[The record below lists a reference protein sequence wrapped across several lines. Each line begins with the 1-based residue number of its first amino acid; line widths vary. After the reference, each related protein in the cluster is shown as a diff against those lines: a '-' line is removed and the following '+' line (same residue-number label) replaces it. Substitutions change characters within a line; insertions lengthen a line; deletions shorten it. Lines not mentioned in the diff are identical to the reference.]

1 MLTPE
6 QLDKLPDNLV
16 RLYAQL
22 EEDIIVNMAE
32 RINALNLFIPA
43 ADWQFQKVKE
53 LGNSYDMILEK
64 LAGST
69 GKTEDML
76 SDMMTAAASE
86 SMKQDDAAHK
96 AAGKNVP
103 PLTQS
108 TALLATLNAG
118 MRKTAGYF
126 ENLCRTTAFNGSK
139 QFADVLDRAYM
150 QVISGAFSKDE
161 AIKSAVKELAKQGIT
176 AAVYKD
182 GRRMSLESAVRMNVI
197 TGINQT
203 CAELQLQRSEE
214 VGCDLVAVSAH
225 AGARPSHAEWQG
237 KIFSRSG
244 THKKYPDF
252 VTGTGY
258 GTVTG
263 LCGANCRHTFY
274 PFYEGISVNAYTK
287 KELDEMNRKKVNYN
301 GQKLTEY
308 EASQIQRK
316 IERNIRRWK
325 RENEAA
331 KVIGIGTEESAAK
344 LKYWRLEMD
353 GFISQTGFK
362 RQYAREDIFSTKT
375 AKTAKNINNDMQN
388 QIRNRREAY
397 KNRMQKDVPKIDFS
411 KMAKKDVID
420 YAEKNLSTHFVGL
433 SGASDGYA
441 QEAVRV
447 IKEFEEK
454 MGGKTIDG
462 LTVKFGGTP
471 AGTYA
476 KYDDATKTLLLK
488 KTGSLDA
495 FAESQKKE
503 NLRYK
508 TKWHT
513 EKDYYATTTYSG
525 TIWHELGHAVDI
537 DTNQALSRKLS
548 SSDALDKASV
558 KISSYAG
565 TSQNVRVTKRSE
577 AWAEN
582 FAAYMEGGAKA
593 KEVPEEIV
601 QMIEG
606 YFDGVKKLKASKAVS
621 DVVQDAVKI
630 EKIINTPIGYAGAFR
645 KAESIEDA
653 KEFAI
658 DMLYLDYVE
667 YDKISLDAANM
678 LNYELASV
686 YDAFGNLHDAGYL
699 RDIRY
704 YPKKA
709 EWEAMYNPKW
719 HGIYMR
725 NLSSK
730 NFMKKL
736 KKDAEGQ
743 RKIGFWST
751 DAAEHGIRHEL
762 GHAVYHYLLE
772 NNAEKNARITSL
784 RESVMKKHGIVKWD
798 MQNDSKEHIK
808 QAGDSISYYALKDN
822 SEFIAEAVAEY
833 MTGNPRDVAQKAV
846 EILLE

>member
-53 LGNSYDMILEK
+53 MGNSYDMILEK
-64 LAGST
+64 LSGST

-86 SMKQDDAAHK
+86 SMKQEDAIHK
-96 AAGKNVP
+96 SAGKEVP
-103 PLTQS
+103 PLAQS
-108 TALLATLNAG
+108 AALVATLNAG

-139 QFADVLDRAYM
+139 QFADALDRAYM

-161 AIKSAVKELAKQGIT
+161 AIKSAVKDLAKQGIT
-176 AAVYKD
+176 AAVYKN

-203 CAELQLQRSEE
+203 CAELQLQRADE

-225 AGARPSHAEWQG
+225 AGARPSHALWQG
-237 KIFSRSG
+237 KVYSRSG
-244 THKKYPDF
+244 NHKKYPDF
-252 VTGTGY
+252 ESSTGY

-287 KELDEMNRKKVNYN
+287 KELDEMNRKTVNYN

-325 RENEAA
+325 RENESA
-331 KVIGIGTEESAAK
+331 KVIGIGAEESAAK
-344 LKYWRLEMD
+344 LKYWRLEMNS
-353 GFISQTGFK
+353 FISQTGFK
-362 RQYAREDIFSTKT
+362 RQYAREDIFSKKVVKNTK
-375 AKTAKNINNDMQN
+375 KSNDDMQN
-388 QIRNRREAY
+388 QFRNRREAY
-397 KNRMQKDVPKIDFS
+397 KQRMAQKEALKIDFS
-411 KMAKKDVID
+411 KMDKKQLATYAK
-420 YAEKNLSTHFVGL
+420 ENLATHFDGL
-433 SGASDGYA
+433 SGASEGYA

-462 LTVKFGGTP
+462 LAVKFGGTP

-495 FAESQKKE
+495 FAEKQMKE
-503 NLRYK
+503 NMRYK

-513 EKDYYATTTYSG
+513 EKDYYATTSYSG

-548 SSDALDKASV
+548 SSAALDEASV
-558 KISSYAG
+558 KISAYAG
-565 TSQNVRVTKRSE
+565 SSQGVRVTKRSE

-601 QMIEG
+601 KMIEG
-606 YFDGVKKLKASKAVS
+606 YFD
-621 DVVQDAVKI
+621 DA
-630 EKIINTPIGYAGAFR
+630 N
-645 KAESIEDA
+645 
-653 KEFAI
+653 
-658 DMLYLDYVE
+658 L
-667 YDKISLDAANM
+667 AANGEHFIQ
-678 LNYELASV
+678 NREELE
-686 YDAFGNLHDAGYL
+686 
-699 RDIRY
+699 
-704 YPKKA
+704 KQ
-709 EWEAMYNPKW
+709 
-719 HGIYMR
+719 
-725 NLSSK
+725 LS
-730 NFMKKL
+730 
-736 KKDAEGQ
+736 
-743 RKIGFWST
+743 
-751 DAAEHGIRHEL
+751 H
-762 GHAVYHYLLE
+762 
-772 NNAEKNARITSL
+772 
-784 RESVMKKHGIVKWD
+784 
-798 MQNDSKEHIK
+798 EHIN
-808 QAGDSISYYALKDN
+808 L
-822 SEFIAEAVAEY
+822 F
-833 MTGNPRDVAQKAV
+833 
-846 EILLE
+846 

>member
-6 QLDKLPDNLV
+6 QLDKMPDNLV

-53 LGNSYDMILEK
+53 MGNSYDMILEK
-64 LAGST
+64 LSGST

-86 SMKQDDAAHK
+86 SMKQEDEIHK
-96 AAGKNVP
+96 SAGKEVP
-103 PLTQS
+103 PLAQS
-108 TALLATLNAG
+108 AALVATLNAG

-139 QFADVLDRAYM
+139 QFADALDRAYM

-161 AIKSAVKELAKQGIT
+161 AIKSAVKDLAKQGIT
-176 AAVYKD
+176 AAVYKN

-203 CAELQLQRSEE
+203 CAELQLQRADE

-225 AGARPSHAEWQG
+225 AGARPSHALWQG
-237 KIFSRSG
+237 KVYSRSG
-244 THKKYPDF
+244 NHKKYPEF
-252 VTGTGY
+252 ESSTGY

-287 KELDEMNRKKVNYN
+287 KELDEMNRKTVDYN

-308 EASQIQRK
+308 EASQVQRK

-325 RENEAA
+325 REMEAT
-331 KVIGIGTEESAAK
+331 KVIGIGTDEAAAK
-344 LKYWRLEMD
+344 LKYWRLEMNS
-353 GFISQTGFK
+353 FISQTGFK
-362 RQYAREDIFSTKT
+362 RQYAREDIFAPKVVKNTK
-375 AKTAKNINNDMQN
+375 KSNGDMQN
-388 QIRNRREAY
+388 QFRNRREAY
-397 KNRMQKDVPKIDFS
+397 KQRMAQKEALKIDFS
-411 KMAKKDVID
+411 KMDKKQLATYAK
-420 YAEKNLSTHFVGL
+420 ENLATHFDGL
-433 SGASDGYA
+433 SGASEGYA

-447 IKEFEEK
+447 IKEFEER

-462 LTVKFGGTP
+462 LAVKFGGTP

-495 FAESQKKE
+495 FAEKQMKE
-503 NLRYK
+503 NMRYK

-513 EKDYYATTTYSG
+513 EKDYYATTSYSG

-548 SSDALDKASV
+548 SSAALNEASV
-558 KISSYAG
+558 KISAYAG
-565 TSQNVRVTKRSE
+565 TSQGVRVTKRSE

-601 QMIEG
+601 KMIEG
-606 YFDGVKKLKASKAVS
+606 YFDDANKRKISKTVA
-621 DVVQDAVKI
+621 KI
-630 EKIINTPIGYAGAFR
+630 ATEEKSIGKPIGYAGVFR
-645 KAESIEDA
+645 KAESIDEA
-653 KEFAI
+653 KEYAI
-658 DMLYLDYVE
+658 DMLYLEYAE

-678 LNYELASV
+678 LNYEIARV
-686 YDAFGNLHDAGYL
+686 YDVFGNLNEAGYL

-704 YPKKA
+704 YSKRA
-709 EWEAMYNPKW
+709 DWEAMYNKTW
-719 HGIYMR
+719 NGIYMR

-736 KKDAEGQ
+736 KKNAEEQ
-743 RKIGFWST
+743 REMGFWST

-762 GHAVYHYLLE
+762 GHAVYHYLLG
-772 NNAEKNARITSL
+772 NNADKNDKITAL
-784 RESVMKKHGIVKWD
+784 RESIMKKHGITKWD
-798 MQNDSKEHIK
+798 MNNDSRERIK

-833 MTGNPRDVAQKAV
+833 MTGNPREISQKAID
-846 EILLE
+846 ILLEE

>member
-108 TALLATLNAG
+108 AALVATLNAG

-139 QFADVLDRAYM
+139 QFADALDRAYM

-161 AIKSAVKELAKQGIT
+161 AIKSAVKDLAKQGIT

-203 CAELQLQRSEE
+203 CAELQLQRADE

-252 VTGTGY
+252 VSSTGY

-344 LKYWRLEMD
+344 LKYWRLEMGD
-353 GFISQTGFK
+353 FISQTGFK
-362 RQYAREDIFSTKT
+362 RQYAREDIFSK
-375 AKTAKNINNDMQN
+375 
-388 QIRNRREAY
+388 
-397 KNRMQKDVPKIDFS
+397 
-411 KMAKKDVID
+411 KMAKNTIKAADDV
-420 YAEKNLSTHFVGL
+420 
-433 SGASDGYA
+433 
-441 QEAVRV
+441 QAV
-447 IKEFEEK
+447 
-454 MGGKTIDG
+454 
-462 LTVKFGGTP
+462 
-471 AGTYA
+471 
-476 KYDDATKTLLLK
+476 
-488 KTGSLDA
+488 
-495 FAESQKKE
+495 
-503 NLRYK
+503 
-508 TKWHT
+508 
-513 EKDYYATTTYSG
+513 
-525 TIWHELGHAVDI
+525 
-537 DTNQALSRKLS
+537 
-548 SSDALDKASV
+548 
-558 KISSYAG
+558 
-565 TSQNVRVTKRSE
+565 
-577 AWAEN
+577 
-582 FAAYMEGGAKA
+582 
-593 KEVPEEIV
+593 
-601 QMIEG
+601 
-606 YFDGVKKLKASKAVS
+606 
-621 DVVQDAVKI
+621 VKI
-630 EKIINTPIGYAGAFR
+630 EKIIDTP
-645 KAESIEDA
+645 KAKSIEEAKKLLVDEVGFIMVEDSVKKIDDALLIENTNQLIKLEKKFGAIHQSRSTICSVPSSGAAAYVSNIITNPTRQNLSLCPRHFSKKNYVLEKEKEYIESGFAMPAKLVDEELTIYTVTHEYGHMVQNMLIENEMKLNGWDVSKTNAFVDMSKRTRNAQYKWYFDIINKVEKDCFDEIIAIA
-653 KEFAI
+653 KENNESFNVHDHISRYGKKNRAEFFAE
-658 DMLYLDYVE
+658 VFVN
-667 YDKISLDAANM
+667 SQ
-678 LNYELASV
+678 
-686 YDAFGNLHDAGYL
+686 
-699 RDIRY
+699 
-704 YPKKA
+704 
-709 EWEAMYNPKW
+709 
-719 HGIYMR
+719 
-725 NLSSK
+725 LSEP
-730 NFMKKL
+730 N
-736 KKDAEGQ
+736 
-743 RKIGFWST
+743 
-751 DAAEHGIRHEL
+751 EL
-762 GHAVYHYLLE
+762 GVAMNIWLE
-772 NNAEKNARITSL
+772 
-784 RESVMKKHGIVKWD
+784 KKGL
-798 MQNDSKEHIK
+798 IK
-808 QAGDSISYYALKDN
+808 
-822 SEFIAEAVAEY
+822 
-833 MTGNPRDVAQKAV
+833 
-846 EILLE
+846 